1 MADTPLS
8 PDAQHPLRRPLHTLA
23 SRPVLTLAQG
33 ATLLEAARCLSR
45 HRISFAPVLD
55 AQGSPLGVIT
65 EAQLLRASQQG
76 IPPDTPVDTQLQP
89 AASAPGGLQAED
101 AYRLCLT
108 RNVSHLLV
116 LDPQGALDGVVS
128 ETDFRCL
135 LNLEVLTGRH
145 RVRSVMQP
153 VAPTLPPQATL
164 GQARALM
171 AQQPEAGVV
180 VLEDRRPVGVLT
192 LRDLTRQAAQSPGP
206 GDDQALL
213 RDWMSQPVHT
223 IAPDASLNEAA
234 ARMLALRIRHL
245 VVDDAGEFQGVLSE
259 HDLTRTMALAVMDGV
274 IEDERR
280 LQQAVLRAIP
290 DLVWLKDT
298 QGVYLSC
305 NPRFESLY
313 GAPEDHIVG
322 RTDFDFVDPAQAD
335 FFRANDQA
343 AMHSDGPRTNEE
355 WVTFAD
361 GHRELLQTR
370 KIAVRDADGQVQG
383 VLGIGRDITSLRKA
397 EQEFRD
403 LFDHNPAPMFIYA
416 LDDLG
421 VLRSNQAFQALL
433 GYSAPQAVQ
442 MQLPDFVIP
451 GERQAMRER
460 VATLGDSIHE
470 SNWHCLKADGSVM
483 RVLGRSHR
491 ITHHGRACRVAVLRD
506 LGPSDRAQQRERDRL
521 ALLERVVAGEALL
534 PLLEQLTLDYE
545 QLFPG
550 ALCSV
555 LLLDEDGRSIRP
567 AAAPHLPEFYCRALD
582 GLAISPTAGSCGA
595 AMALGRRVV
604 AEDIATHPNWAPY
617 KALAAQAGL
626 ASCWSE
632 PIPGPNGQVL
642 GSFAIYHRHP
652 ASPTPEELEHLQFS
666 AQLASTAI
674 IHGRTAEALQ
684 HSQRQL
690 SAILESIPDLI
701 WLTDRDGRYL
711 ACNAAFERFVQ
722 LPRQDILGQQ
732 HLPGLGEDTRQA
744 LTSGH
749 DEVLRQGAPGA
760 TEQWL
765 SPAGQNARRLF
776 ETLKSPLLDGE
787 GRVTGVLSVAR
798 DITLIKQ
805 GASAVAERER
815 LIDTMFGQTTD
826 AIALVDPQTLGFVT
840 FNDNAWRDLGY
851 SREDF
856 RRLSVWDVQ
865 AEMDA
870 RQVDAVVRQVASGET
885 LRFETRHRGADG
897 RLRLVDATLRQI
909 VYAGRP
915 LICAV
920 WRDITETKQREMRFQ
935 RLNQAYAVLSGVN
948 EAIVRI
954 RDQATLFGEVCRV
967 AVETGG
973 FRMAWMGQ
981 MGEDGVHLTP
991 SEHAGLVDGYLD
1003 ALRIPVGRTDTPG
1016 PTEQAWR
1023 SGEPVVVDDIRQDP
1037 RVAPWREKA
1046 LARGYGASACFPIRV
1061 AGHPRAVF
1069 NVYAEA
1075 PHHFDEDLV
1084 ALLSRLAQDIGFAL
1098 EFAAA
1103 EEARRNEQRFRG
1115 QLIDSIS
1122 NLFFAIDGEGRLAL
1136 WNRRIEEVTG
1146 YGPDEIVGRAAPD
1159 FFVPEDRPLIAQRLR
1174 EVFERGE
1181 ATVEAM
1187 LESRDGR
1194 RTPYLFVSRRI
1205 QQGEQTL
1212 VVGTG
1217 TDISDRVASEQEL
1230 QRYRQH
1236 LEDLVASRTAELEN
1250 VNARLHR
1257 EDRRLRTMLSLSE
1270 RAGTLSE
1277 DELLQKGIDDVAA
1290 LSHSAGA
1297 FAQLLWGTEGETPRV
1312 LWSHGTPAGLRQA
1325 LARWSEEAQARVLAA
1340 DQPLMLELTDPAAHE
1355 GNLDPGLLRL
1365 ALVPVSD
1372 GGRTRMLL
1380 GVADKPQPYD
1390 EADLREMT
1398 LFGGDLWRIVRRR
1411 RIEIDLAQAKQD
1423 AEAANQAK
1431 SAFLA
1436 NMSHEIR
1443 TPMNAIIGFAHLLHL
1458 DPLTPR
1464 QSEQLDKIGDAGQ
1477 HLLQVINDILDFSK
1491 IEARKLSLEVGE
1503 FMLSTSIERVS
1514 TMLAD
1519 RARAKD
1525 VALGVDLAPD
1535 CPARVLGDRLRLEQ
1549 ILLNLLSNAV
1559 KFTPHGRVDLRVR
1572 VLARQGRQLRL
1583 RFEVQ
1588 DTGIGI
1594 REEQMLHLFEAFEQ
1608 ADVSTTRR
1616 FGGTGLGLAI
1626 SKRLALLMGGEIGA
1640 ESREGAGSLF
1650 WVELPFQVAAAAP
1663 IAVPAPAA
1671 PAPDAEPASGTDWRR
1686 VRILLAEDN
1695 PTNQEVAGML
1705 LRSRGLDYAL
1715 ADNGEEAV
1723 RLVESEPFDL
1733 VLMDVQMPVMDGL
1746 QATRLI
1752 RQRHSAE
1759 ALPIVAM
1766 TANAFE
1772 EDRAAC
1778 LAAGMNDYL
1787 SKPVTPDLLWQC
1799 LARWLAHPPAPA
1811 PGPTAGG
1818 PAADPGAAEM
1828 ALWQG
1833 LQAVPGLDLS
1843 DGLARVQGQP
1853 AVFRRALQLFLD
1865 HHAEDATRLREA
1877 VAQGRVAPMGPL
1889 AHALS
1894 GAADTAS
1901 LSALAGLARAL
1912 DGALGEARPDAGV
1925 LPPAARD
1932 AAETLASA
1940 LEAVQAALSVA
1951 LAPMPASPAPA
1962 PVPLTETE
1970 RGTLRRLL
1978 HALQPLLRSH
1988 DTAAVELVERH
1999 RALLQRGL
2007 GASGVTLVD
2016 EVTGYSFAAAL
2027 ATLQQVLA
2035 PPQPAA
2041 SQEDAHG

>member
-1 MADTPLS
+1 MADNLLCLDT
-8 PDAQHPLRRPLHTLA
+8 QHPLRRPLHTLA
-23 SRPVLTLAQG
+23 SRPVVTLPRE
-33 ATLLEAARCLSR
+33 ATLRDAARCLNSR
-45 HRISFAPVLD
+45 RISFAPVLD
-55 AQGSPLGVIT
+55 AEGKALGVIT

-76 IPPDTPVDTQLQP
+76 LSPDTRVDSQLQP
-89 AASAPGGLQAED
+89 AATAPGQLQAEE

-116 LDPQGALDGVVS
+116 LDEQGRLDGVVS

-164 GQARALM
+164 AQARALM

-180 VLEDRRPVGVLT
+180 VLEGQRPVGVLT
-192 LRDLTRQAAQSPGP
+192 LRDLTRQVAEDTLAQERP
-206 GDDQALL
+206 LL
-213 RDWMSQPVHT
+213 SDWMSQPVHT

-234 ARMLALRIRHL
+234 ARMLALGIRHL
-245 VVDDAGEFQGVLSE
+245 VVVDDRGEFQGVLSE

-274 IEDERR
+274 IEEERR
-280 LQQAVLRAIP
+280 LQQAVLQAIP

-298 QGVYLSC
+298 EGVFLSC
-305 NPRFESLY
+305 NPRFEAFY
-313 GAPEDHIVG
+313 GAAERDIVG
-322 RTDFDFVDPAQAD
+322 RTDFDFVDAELAA
-335 FFRANDQA
+335 FFRANDRA
-343 AMHSDGPRTNEE
+343 AMASDGPRTNEE
-355 WVTFAD
+355 WVTFPD

-370 KIAVRDADGQVQG
+370 KIAVRDADGRVQG
-383 VLGIGRDITSLRKA
+383 VLGIGRDITSLREA

-403 LFDHNPAPMFIYA
+403 LFDQNPAAMFIYT
-416 LDDLG
+416 LDTLG
-421 VLRSNQAFQALL
+421 VLRVNQAFQALL
-433 GYSAPQAVQ
+433 GYGAEQAGR
-442 MQLPDFVIP
+442 MLLPDFVIP
-451 GERQAMRER
+451 EERQAMRER
-460 VATLGDSIHE
+460 VAALGQEVSE
-470 SNWHCLKADGSVM
+470 GTWHCVRADGGVM
-483 RVLGRSHR
+483 RVLGRSHV
-491 ITHHGRACRVAVLRD
+491 ITHQGRACRVAVLSD

-521 ALLERVVAGEALL
+521 ALMERLVAGETWQ

-550 ALCSV
+550 ALCSIV
-555 LLLDEDGRSIRP
+555 LLDPDGVHIRP
-567 AAAPHLPEFYCRALD
+567 LAAPHLPGFYSQALN

-604 AEDIATHPNWAPY
+604 VEDIATHPNWAPY

-632 PIPGPNGQVL
+632 PIPGPNGRVL

-652 ASPTPEELEHLQFS
+652 ASPSPEELEHLQFS

-674 IHGRTAEALQ
+674 THGRTAEALHQ
-684 HSQRQL
+684 SQRRL
-690 SAILESIPDLI
+690 SAILEAIPDLI
-701 WLTDRDGRYL
+701 WLTDREGCYQ
-711 ACNAAFERFVQ
+711 ACNAAFERFVG
-722 LPRQDILGQQ
+722 LPRQDILQQ
-732 HLPGLGEDTRQA
+732 TALQGLEEETRQA
-744 LTSGH
+744 LTLGH
-749 DEVLRQGAPGA
+749 GDVLTGSQPRTA
-760 TEQWL
+760 EQWL
-765 SPAGQNARRLF
+765 CPAGQGARRLF
-776 ETLKSPLLDGE
+776 ETIKAPLFDAAGQ
-787 GRVTGVLSVAR
+787 VAGVLSVAR

-826 AIALVDPQTLGFVT
+826 AIVLMDPQTLGFVH
-840 FNDNAWRDLGY
+840 FNAKASQGH
-851 SREDF
+851 SREAFARMRVMD
-856 RRLSVWDVQ
+856 LQ
-865 AEMDA
+865 AELDEA
-870 RQVDAVVRQVASGET
+870 DIRATVNRVLTGET
-885 LRFETRHRGADG
+885 LSFETRHR
-897 RLRLVDATLRQI
+897 DAQGGIQLIALTLRQV
-909 VYAGRP
+909 VYADRP

-920 WRDITETKQREMRFQ
+920 WRDITEAKQRESRFQ
-935 RLNQAYAVLSGVN
+935 RLNQAYALLSGVN

-954 RDQATLFGEVCRV
+954 RDQQTLFGEVCRV
-967 AVETGG
+967 AVEVGG

-981 MGEDGVHLTP
+981 PDETGQQLLP
-991 SEHAGLVDGYLD
+991 CEHAGAVDGYLD
-1003 ALRIPVGRTDTPG
+1003 GLRIMLDG
-1016 PTEQAWR
+1016 PAARGPSAQAWR
-1023 SGEPVVVDDIRQDP
+1023 TGEPAVVDDMAQDL
-1037 RVAPWREKA
+1037 RTAPWRHRA
-1046 LARGYGASACFPIRV
+1046 LERGYGSSAAFPIRV
-1061 AGHPRAVF
+1061 AGRPRAVF
-1069 NVYAEA
+1069 NVYAA
-1075 PHHFDEDLV
+1075 SAHHFDQDLV
-1084 ALLSRLAQDIGFAL
+1084 ALMTRLAQDIGFAL

-1103 EEARRNEQRFRG
+1103 EEARRSEQRFRG

-1122 NLFFAIDGEGRLAL
+1122 NLFFAINGEGRLAL
-1136 WNRRIEEVTG
+1136 WNRRVEEVTG
-1146 YGPDEIVGRAAPD
+1146 YGPHEIAGRAATD
-1159 FFVPEDRPLIAQRLR
+1159 FFAPEDRALIGQRLQ
-1174 EVFERGE
+1174 EVLEQGE

-1187 LESRDGR
+1187 LEARDGR

-1217 TDISDRVASEQEL
+1217 TDISDRVSSEQEL

-1236 LEDLVASRTAELEN
+1236 LEDLVASRTAELES

-1270 RAGTLSE
+1270 RASTLSE
-1277 DELLQKGIDDVAA
+1277 DALLQKGIDDVAT
-1290 LSHSAGA
+1290 LSRSAGA
-1297 FAQLLWGTEGETPRV
+1297 FAQLLSGTDGETPRV
-1312 LWSHGTPAGLRQA
+1312 LWSSGTPATLRQA
-1325 LARWSEEAQARVLAA
+1325 LARWHQDAQSRVLAA
-1340 DQPLMLELTDPAAHE
+1340 DQPLVLELTDPAAHA
-1355 GNLDPGLLRL
+1355 GDLDPGLLRL

-1372 GGRTRMLL
+1372 GGRIVMLL
-1380 GVADKPQPYD
+1380 GVADKAQPYD

-1464 QSEQLDKIGDAGQ
+1464 QSDQLGKIGDAGQ

-1525 VALGVDLAPD
+1525 VALEVDLAPD

-1572 VLARQGRQLRL
+1572 VLTREGRQLRL

-1594 REEQMLHLFEAFEQ
+1594 RPEQMTHLFEAFEQ

-1626 SKRLALLMGGEIGA
+1626 SKRLALLMGGDIGVD
-1640 ESREGAGSLF
+1640 SREGTGSLF
-1650 WVELPFQVAAAAP
+1650 WVELPFQMTAAAP
-1663 IAVPAPAA
+1663 SPAPTPAATPPSAEAA
-1671 PAPDAEPASGTDWRR
+1671 PGVDWRR
-1686 VRILLAEDN
+1686 ARILLAEDN

-1723 RLVESEPFDL
+1723 RLVESGHFDL

-1746 QATRLI
+1746 QATRVI
-1752 RQRHSAE
+1752 RQRHPAE

-1772 EDRAAC
+1772 EDRTAC

-1787 SKPVTPDLLWQC
+1787 SKPVVPELLWQC
-1799 LARWLAHPPAPA
+1799 LARWLAHPPAAA
-1811 PGPTAGG
+1811 PGPSAGTV
-1818 PAADPGAAEM
+1818 ADDPSAAET
-1828 ALWQG
+1828 ALWRR
-1833 LQAVPGLDLS
+1833 LQAVPGLDLA
-1843 DGLARVQGQP
+1843 DGLARVRGKL
-1853 AVFRRALQLFLD
+1853 AVFQRALQLFLD
-1865 HHAEDATRLREA
+1865 HHAGDVARLRQSA
-1877 VAQGRVAPMGPL
+1877 GLGQAAPMGPL
-1889 AHALS
+1889 AHALA
-1894 GAADTAS
+1894 GAADTVGLAELAS
-1901 LSALAGLARAL
+1901 LARAL
-1912 DGALGEARPDAGV
+1912 DSALDPVRQGGSE
-1925 LPPAARD
+1925 LPGAARD
-1932 AAETLASA
+1932 AALILADA
-1940 LEAVQAALSVA
+1940 LEAVQRALAAA
-1951 LAPMPASPAPA
+1951 LAPSSDRPAPA
-1962 PVPLTETE
+1962 PQPLSAAE
-1970 RGTLRRLL
+1970 LAALDRLL
-1978 HALQPLLRSH
+1978 QTLQALLRSH
-1988 DTAAVELVERH
+1988 DTAAVELVERQ
-1999 RALLQRGL
+1999 RALLCRGL
-2007 GASGVTLVD
+2007 GPLGQTLLD
-2016 EVTGYSFAAAL
+2016 EVAAYSFAAAS
-2027 ATLQQVLA
+2027 ATLQQAWAHLA
-2035 PPQPAA
+2035 GATLA
-2041 SQEDAHG
+2041 EDAHG

>member
-1 MADTPLS
+1 MADTLLCL
-8 PDAQHPLRRPLHTLA
+8 DTQHPLRRPLHTLA
-23 SRPVLTLAQG
+23 SRPVVTLPRN
-33 ATLLEAARCLSR
+33 ATLLDAARCLSER
-45 HRISFAPVLD
+45 RISFAPVLD
-55 AQGSPLGVIT
+55 ADGKALGVIT

-76 IPPDTPVDTQLQP
+76 LPPDTRVDTQLQP
-89 AASAPGGLQAED
+89 AASAPGHLQAED

-116 LDPQGALDGVVS
+116 LDKQGDLDGVVS

-145 RVRSVMQP
+145 RVRSVMRL

-164 GQARALM
+164 AQARALM

-180 VLEDRRPVGVLT
+180 VLDSQRPVGVLT
-192 LRDLTRQAAQSPGP
+192 LRDLTRQVAQGQATL
-206 GDDQALL
+206 DNALL
-213 RDWMSQPVHT
+213 QDWMSQPVHT

-234 ARMLALRIRHL
+234 ARMLALGIRHL
-245 VVDDAGEFQGVLSE
+245 VVVDAEGLFQGVLNE

-274 IEDERR
+274 IEEERR
-280 LQQAVLRAIP
+280 LQQAVLQAIP

-298 QGVYLSC
+298 QGVFLSC
-305 NPRFESLY
+305 NPRFEAFY
-313 GAPEDHIVG
+313 GATERDIVG
-322 RTDFDFVDPAQAD
+322 RTDFDFVDTEQAES
-335 FFRANDQA
+335 FRANDRA
-343 AMHSDGPRTNEE
+343 AMASDGPRSNEE
-355 WVTFAD
+355 WVTFPD

-370 KIAVRDADGQVQG
+370 KIAVRNADGQVQG
-383 VLGIGRDITSLRKA
+383 VLGIGRDITSLREA

-416 LDDLG
+416 LDTLG

-433 GYSAPQAVQ
+433 GYSAQQAGQ
-442 MQLPDFVIP
+442 MQLPDFVVA
-451 GERQAMRER
+451 EQRQAMRER
-460 VATLGDSIHE
+460 VASLGDRTSE
-470 SNWHCLKADGSVM
+470 GSWHCLRADGSLM
-483 RVLGRSHR
+483 RVLGRSHV
-491 ITHHGRACRVAVLRD
+491 ITHQGRPCRVAVLRD

-521 ALLERVVAGEALL
+521 VLLERLVAGEPLL

-550 ALCSV
+550 ALCSI
-555 LLLDEDGRSIRP
+555 LLLDPDGQHIRP
-567 AAAPHLPEFYCRALD
+567 AAAPHLPSFYCQALD
-582 GLAISPTAGSCGA
+582 GLVISPTAGSCGA
-595 AMALGRRVV
+595 AMALGRRIVV
-604 AEDIATHPNWAPY
+604 EDIATHPNWAPY
-617 KALAAQAGL
+617 KTLAAQAGL

-632 PIPGPNGQVL
+632 PVPGPNGRVL

-652 ASPTPEELEHLQFS
+652 AHPSPEELEHLQFS

-684 HSQRQL
+684 QSQRRL
-690 SAILESIPDLI
+690 SAILEAIPDLI
-701 WLTDRDGRYL
+701 WLADGEGRYQ
-711 ACNAAFERFVQ
+711 ACNAAFERFVD
-722 LPRQDILGQQ
+722 LHRQDILQQ
-732 HLPGLGEDTRQA
+732 GTLPGLDEETRLA
-744 LTSGH
+744 LTAGH
-749 DEVLRQGAPGA
+749 AEVMALASPRA

-765 SPAGQNARRLF
+765 CPAGQAARRLF
-776 ETLKSPLLDGE
+776 ETIKSPLFDAE
-787 GRVTGVLSVAR
+787 GRVAGVLSVAR

-805 GASAVAERER
+805 GARVVAEQER

-826 AIALVDPQTLGFVT
+826 AIVLVDPDTLGFVH
-840 FNDNAWRDLGY
+840 FNAKAWQGLGH
-851 SREDF
+851 SREAFARMCVMD
-856 RRLSVWDVQ
+856 LQ
-865 AEMDA
+865 AELEEPAIRALMA
-870 RQVDAVVRQVASGET
+870 RVLAGET
-885 LRFETRHRGADG
+885 VCLETRHRHVQGD
-897 RLRLVDATLRQI
+897 LQLIDLTLRQV

-915 LICAV
+915 LVCAV
-920 WRDITETKQREMRFQ
+920 WRDITEAKQRETRFQ

-954 RDQATLFGEVCRV
+954 RDQASLFGEVCRV

-981 MGEDGVHLTP
+981 LSEDGLTLTP
-991 SEHAGLVDGYLD
+991 SEHAGDVNGYLD
-1003 ALRIPVGRTDTPG
+1003 DLHIAVGPADPPG
-1016 PTEQAWR
+1016 PTAQAWR
-1023 SGEPVVVDDIRQDP
+1023 SGEPVVVSDLRYDP
-1037 RVAPWREKA
+1037 RVGPWREKA
-1046 LARGYGASACFPIRV
+1046 LAQGYGASACFPIRV
-1061 AGHPRAVF
+1061 SGQPRAVF
-1069 NVYAEA
+1069 NVYASA
-1075 PHHFDEDLV
+1075 ANHFDEDLV

-1103 EEARRNEQRFRG
+1103 EEARRTEQRFRG

-1122 NLFFAIDGEGRLAL
+1122 NLFFAIDGEGRLTL
-1136 WNRRIEEVTG
+1136 WNRRVEEVTG
-1146 YGPDEIVGRAAPD
+1146 YGPHEIAGRLATD
-1159 FFVPEDRPLIAQRLR
+1159 FFAPEDRGLIAQRLL
-1174 EVFERGE
+1174 EVMAEGE

-1230 QRYRQH
+1230 MRYRQH
-1236 LEDLVASRTAELEN
+1236 LEDLVASRTAELES

-1270 RAGTLSE
+1270 RASTLSE

-1290 LSHSAGA
+1290 LSRSAGA
-1297 FAQLLWGTEGETPRV
+1297 FAQLLWGTEGEIPRV
-1312 LWSHGTPAGLRQA
+1312 LWSRGTPAALRQG
-1325 LARWSEEAQARVLAA
+1325 LARWSQDAQARVLAA

-1355 GNLDPGLLRL
+1355 GDLDPGLMRL

-1380 GVADKPQPYD
+1380 GVADKAQPYD

-1464 QSEQLDKIGDAGQ
+1464 QTDQLEKIGDAGQ

-1525 VALGVDLAPD
+1525 VALEVDLAPD

-1572 VLARQGRQLRL
+1572 VLARAGRQLRL

-1594 REEQMLHLFEAFEQ
+1594 REEQMPHLFEAFEQ

-1626 SKRLALLMGGEIGA
+1626 SKRLALMMGGDIGA
-1640 ESREGAGSLF
+1640 ESRDGVGSLF
-1650 WVELPFQVAAAAP
+1650 WVELPFQTTGRATP
-1663 IAVPAPAA
+1663 SPLPPAPAT
-1671 PAPDAEPASGTDWRR
+1671 PAAEVKSVDWRQA
-1686 VRILLAEDN
+1686 RILLAEDN

-1705 LRSRGLDYAL
+1705 LRSQGLDYAL

-1723 RLVESEPFDL
+1723 RQVESGRFAL

-1746 QATRLI
+1746 QATRQI
-1752 RQRHSAE
+1752 RQRHTAE
-1759 ALPIVAM
+1759 ALPIIAM

-1772 EDRAAC
+1772 EDRTAC

-1787 SKPVTPDLLWQC
+1787 SKPVVPELLWQC
-1799 LARWLAHPPAPA
+1799 LARWLAHPPTAAPSPQTPPPAQADAPA
-1811 PGPTAGG
+1811 E
-1818 PAADPGAAEM
+1818 AA
-1828 ALWQG
+1828 L
-1833 LQAVPGLDLS
+1833 LSRLRTVPGLDLA
-1843 DGLARVQGQP
+1843 DGLGRVQGQQ
-1853 AVFRRALQLFLD
+1853 AVFLRALQLFRD
-1865 HHAEDATRLREA
+1865 HHAPDVRRLREA
-1877 VAQGRVAPMGPL
+1877 AAQGSAEPMGPL
-1889 AHALS
+1889 AHALA
-1894 GAADTAS
+1894 GAADTVGLAD
-1901 LSALAGLARAL
+1901 LAALARTLGAALEPARHAADGL
-1912 DGALGEARPDAGV
+1912 PDT
-1925 LPPAARD
+1925 ARD
-1932 AAETLASA
+1932 AALALASA
-1940 LEAVQAALSVA
+1940 LEAVQNALAAALSP
-1951 LAPMPASPAPA
+1951 LPATAQPAP
-1962 PVPLTETE
+1962 PPWSETE
-1970 RGTLRRLL
+1970 RGALRRLL
-1978 HALQPLLRSH
+1978 RKLKPLLKSH
-1988 DTAAVELVERH
+1988 DTAAVELVERQ
-1999 RALLQRGL
+1999 RTLLTRGL
-2007 GASGVTLVD
+2007 GPLGQTLVD
-2016 EVTGYSFAAAL
+2016 EVTAYSFAAAH
-2027 ATLQQVLA
+2027 ATLEQAQGRQEANA
-2035 PPQPAA
+2035 PK
-2041 SQEDAHG
+2041 EDVHG